1 MLGDAAGD
9 ATATSAIGKIGS
21 VPLGDA
27 AGDATA
33 TSATGRD
40 NPTASDALSSSES
53 TASITPVTASCVS
66 ESMSI
71 SVDATEQISF
81 PSSDEPTLIPN
92 AQRPMSIGD
101 ARSSQ

>member
-40 NPTASDALSSSES
+40 NPTASDALSLSES
-53 TASITPVTASCVS
+53 TTSITPGTASCVS
-66 ESMSI
+66 ESI

>member
-40 NPTASDALSSSES
+40 NPTASDALSSLSES
-53 TASITPVTASCVS
+53 TTSITPVTASCVS
-66 ESMSI
+66 ESI
-71 SVDATEQISF
+71 SVDATERISF